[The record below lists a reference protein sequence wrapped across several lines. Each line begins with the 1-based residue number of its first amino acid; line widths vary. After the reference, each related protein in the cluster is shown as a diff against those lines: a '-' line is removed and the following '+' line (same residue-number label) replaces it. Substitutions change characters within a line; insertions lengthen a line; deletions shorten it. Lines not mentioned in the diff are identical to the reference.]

1 MDDTADV
8 GLATEPED
16 PPPGPTGG
24 GVTGSLG
31 GATYSP
37 CSGNE
42 TNIYQLLL
50 IIEKATS
57 EGYTRH
63 LK

>member
-8 GLATEPED
+8 GLVTEPED
-16 PPPGPTGG
+16 PPPLLE
-24 GVTGSLG
+24 GVWLGG

-42 TNIYQLLL
+42 TNVYQLLL